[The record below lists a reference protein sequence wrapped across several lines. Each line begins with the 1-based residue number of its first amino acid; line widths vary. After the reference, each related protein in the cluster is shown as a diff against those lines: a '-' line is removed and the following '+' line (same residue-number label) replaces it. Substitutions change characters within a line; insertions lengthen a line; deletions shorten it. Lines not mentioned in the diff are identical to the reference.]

1 MQRFK
6 HREYIKNT
14 IKIPP
19 PKSEKGGENEK
30 KLKKFFKIGWA
41 NAHVTGTEDRYE
53 MQDQKNC
60 FVVYRHCD
68 DARNILYF
76 FCVQ

>member
-19 PKSEKGGENEK
+19 PKPLKGGKNRK
-30 KLKKFFKIGWA
+30 KIKKIFKIGWA
-41 NAHVTGTEDRYE
+41 NAHVTGNGRS
-53 MQDQKNC
+53 
-60 FVVYRHCD
+60 
-68 DARNILYF
+68 I
-76 FCVQ
+76 

>member
-19 PKSEKGGENEK
+19 PKFEKGGGKRK
-30 KLKKFFKIGWA
+30 KVKKIF
-41 NAHVTGTEDRYE
+41 
-53 MQDQKNC
+53 
-60 FVVYRHCD
+60 
-68 DARNILYF
+68 
-76 FCVQ
+76 